1 KWDAVSR
8 CRLPESLVSKICTI
22 VADEVHLVDE
32 PGRGA
37 ALEALLSRI
46 RLAFPA
52 ARLVAMSGTL
62 PNVHAIAHWLD
73 AELIASSWRPVRLD
87 KIVVPYPEVPRRAE
101 DEALRNGLV
110 ASIAQEALED
120 ESGTVLVCCG
130 SRAGVEG
137 CAARLADSLGLEP
150 KLGTL

>member
-1 KWDAVSR
+1 MRTGDYLVPMRARASEKRQDWKRFEDAGLRVCKTSAEDDAFDPAQAQRADIIVATPEKWDAVSR

-22 VADEVHLVDE
+22 VADEVYLVDE

-52 ARLVAMSGTL
+52 LRLVAMSGTL

-73 AELIASSWRPVRLD
+73 AELIASSWR
-87 KIVVPYPEVPRRAE
+87 
-101 DEALRNGLV
+101 
-110 ASIAQEALED
+110 
-120 ESGTVLVCCG
+120 
-130 SRAGVEG
+130 
-137 CAARLADSLGLEP
+137 
-150 KLGTL
+150 